1 MFFLY
6 VDEIDYEMTEEGI
19 FQMCYDEVVAEAKD
33 TGDFPMYGE
42 ALLRQSAEW
51 KVEEFLQH
59 CEDYRMAHE
68 ASLLWDSFVREQQC
82 GGGLPPL
89 YKIAWYH

>member
-6 VDEIDYEMTEEGI
+6 VDESDYEMTQEGI

-42 ALLRQSAEW
+42 AMLIQSAKW
-51 KVEEFLQH
+51 KQEDLLQ
-59 CEDYRMAHE
+59 YLQRVM
-68 ASLLWDSFVREQQC
+68 
-82 GGGLPPL
+82 G
-89 YKIAWYH
+89 

>member
-6 VDEIDYEMTEEGI
+6 VDESDYEMTQEGI

-42 ALLRQSAEW
+42 AMLRQSAEW
-51 KVEEFLQH
+51 KAEEFWQEQEQYEEN
-59 CEDYRMAHE
+59 CAASAIADYYN
-68 ASLLWDSFVREQQC
+68 C
-82 GGGLPPL
+82 
-89 YKIAWYH
+89 